1 MSAPATTNPAPMS
14 LTRAAVAAGLALNL
28 TLLALMALG
37 GQRLNSDFM
46 AFWSFPRFVAGH
58 DPRLIYD
65 APALMAFQRRLY
77 PGFGSFYPYLY
88 PPTLLVVTAWLKALG
103 FGPALLVWNALGLA
117 ALGLAV
123 RAQFGRRWG
132 AVMALLLGGPAALI
146 TASTG
151 ETAFFTTALM
161 LTGYGWLGKRPWA
174 AGVAF
179 GLLTLKPQLG
189 VMVPFVL
196 LARFEWRTALA
207 ATLVASV
214 LVALS
219 CLAYPP
225 DLWALWWHTLPRYQ
239 GQYFNATS
247 LNLNIIVTPAAN
259 LVVLGAGQRLAWVV
273 QVLVAFVLVAL
284 VWWAARKGRVE
295 LAGALAIAATFIA
308 QPHAYAYDGVV
319 LGVALV
325 WWLARAGLSPG
336 RLALA
341 GLVYFGP
348 WLLLSPWHHW
358 FLFSPVIGALVVA
371 LAGQIAENDG

>member
-1 MSAPATTNPAPMS
+1 MSARATTDVGSMM
-14 LTRAAVAAGLALNL
+14 LVRAGVAVGLALNAAL
-28 TLLALMALG
+28 LVAMLLA

-65 APALMAFQRRLY
+65 ATALMAFQRQLY

-88 PPTLLVVTAWLKALG
+88 PPTLLGATAWLRLLG

-123 RAQFGRRWG
+123 RAQFGGRWG
-132 AVMALLLGGPAALI
+132 AVMALLLASPAALI

-161 LTGYGWLGKRPWA
+161 LAGYGWLGKRPWA
-174 AGVAF
+174 AGLAF

-196 LARFEWRTALA
+196 LARGEWKTILA
-207 ATLVASV
+207 ALLVAGA
-214 LVALS
+214 LVAVS
-219 CLAYPP
+219 CVAYPP

-259 LVVLGAGQRLAWVV
+259 LVVLGAGQRLAWAV
-273 QVLVAFVLVAL
+273 QVLVAAGLVAL

-295 LAGALAIAATFIA
+295 TVGALAVAATFIA
-308 QPHAYAYDGVV
+308 QPHAYAYDSVALSVV
-319 LGVALV
+319 LV
-325 WWLARAGLSPG
+325 WWLAQAGVSAG
-336 RLALA
+336 RLVLA
-341 GLVYFGP
+341 GLVYVGP
-348 WLLLSPWHHW
+348 WLLLTPWHHW

-371 LAGQIAENDG
+371 LAGQIAKNDG